1 MRRAAFYSAGF
12 HLGIVF
18 FAAVIWPLLDFNR
31 EMPEP
36 IMPVEIVASLPQSKA
51 EPKPDPKPEPAPEP
65 AKEAKPEPK
74 PEPAPEP
81 PKEAKPLPPTPAP
94 PQPPAPKVE
103 QQPEAVPLP
112 KPQPAKPEPPK
123 EVTQPQTSEPQV
135 RPVVKEKPEP
145 PAPTKNLMASVLK
158 TVEKLD
164 QDQKK
169 SADKPSPKSEAQSQP
184 TPNATVSNLDRTRR
198 EAQLGDLV
206 RQQIKQCWNVPA
218 GAKDIQ
224 NMVVEIRMQL
234 GPDGAVQRVEPRD
247 PGRMGSDPFYRT
259 LAESAMRAVLNPR
272 CNPLKL
278 PADSYDIWRDMTL
291 TFNPKD
297 LV

>member
-1 MRRAAFYSAGF
+1 MRRAAYYSAGL
-12 HLGIVF
+12 HLGIVL
-18 FAAVIWPLLDFNR
+18 FAAVIWPLLNFDR

-36 IMPVEIVASLPQSKA
+36 IVPVEIVASLPQSKT
-51 EPKPDPKPEPAPEP
+51 EPKPEPQ
-65 AKEAKPEPK
+65 

-81 PKEAKPLPPTPAP
+81 PKEAKPEPPQPTPPQPPPP
-94 PQPPAPKVE
+94 PQPPAPQVE
-103 QQPEAVPLP
+103 KQPEAVPLP
-112 KPQPAKPEPPK
+112 KPQPPKPEPPK
-123 EVTQPQTSEPQV
+123 ETTQPQQPEPQV

-145 PAPTKNLMASVLK
+145 PAPNKNLMASVLK

-164 QDQKK
+164 QEQKK
-169 SADKPSPKSEAQSQP
+169 TADKPAPKAESATPP

-224 NMVVEIRMQL
+224 NMVVEIQMQL
-234 GPDGAVQRVEPRD
+234 GPDGTVQRAVPRD
-247 PGRMGSDPFYRT
+247 TGRMGSDPFYRT

-272 CNPLKL
+272 CNPLRL

-291 TFNPKD
+291 SFSPKD

>member
-1 MRRAAFYSAGF
+1 MRRAAYYSAGL

-18 FAAVIWPLLDFNR
+18 FAAVIWPLLDFQR

-51 EPKPDPKPEPAPEP
+51 EPKP
-65 AKEAKPEPK
+65 EPK
-74 PEPAPEP
+74 AEPAPEP
-81 PKEAKPLPPTPAP
+81 PKEAKPEPPAPTPPTPP

-103 QQPEAVPLP
+103 QQPDAVPLP
-112 KPQPAKPEPPK
+112 KPQPPKPEPPK
-123 EVTQPQTSEPQV
+123 ETAQPQPPEPQV

-145 PAPTKNLMASVLK
+145 PAQNKNLMASVLK

-164 QDQKK
+164 QEQKK
-169 SADKPSPKSEAQSQP
+169 ANDKPAPKTETQTPP

-247 PGRMGSDPFYRT
+247 AGRMASDPFYRT
-259 LAESAMRAVLNPR
+259 VAESAMRAVLNPR
-272 CNPLKL
+272 CNPLRL
-278 PADSYDIWRDMTL
+278 PPDSYDIWRDMTL
-291 TFNPKD
+291 VFSPKD

>member
-1 MRRAAFYSAGF
+1 MRRAAYYSAGF

-18 FAAVIWPLLDFNR
+18 FAAVIWPLLDFDR
-31 EMPEP
+31 KMPEP

-51 EPKPDPKPEPAPEP
+51 DPKPEP
-65 AKEAKPEPK
+65 K
-74 PEPAPEP
+74 EPAPEP
-81 PKEAKPLPPTPAP
+81 PKEAKPEPPTPTP
-94 PQPPAPKVE
+94 PTPPPPTPPAPKVE
-103 QQPEAVPLP
+103 QQQDAVPLP
-112 KPQPAKPEPPK
+112 KPQPPKPEPPK
-123 EVTQPQTSEPQV
+123 ETAQPQPPEPQV

-145 PAPTKNLMASVLK
+145 PAPNKNLMASVLK

-169 SADKPSPKSEAQSQP
+169 TNDKPAPKTETQTPP
-184 TPNATVSNLDRTRR
+184 TPNATVSSLDRSRR

-206 RQQIKQCWNVPA
+206 RQQIRQCWNVPA

-278 PADSYDIWRDMTL
+278 PPDSYDIWRDMTL
-291 TFNPKD
+291 SFNPKD

>member
-1 MRRAAFYSAGF
+1 MRRAAYYSAGL

-31 EMPEP
+31 KMPDP

-51 EPKPDPKPEPAPEP
+51 EPKQ
-65 AKEAKPEPK
+65 EPK
-74 PEPAPEP
+74 QEPAPEP
-81 PKEAKPLPPTPAP
+81 PKEAKPEPPPPTPPTP
-94 PQPPAPKVE
+94 PPPTPPAPKVE
-103 QQPEAVPLP
+103 QQPDAVPLP
-112 KPQPAKPEPPK
+112 KPQPPKPEPPK
-123 EVTQPQTSEPQV
+123 ETVQQQLEPQV

-145 PAPTKNLMASVLK
+145 PTPNKNLMTSVLK

-164 QDQKK
+164 QEQKK
-169 SADKPSPKSEAQSQP
+169 SNEKPAPKTETQTPPSPNS
-184 TPNATVSNLDRTRR
+184 TVSSLDRSRR

-206 RQQIKQCWNVPA
+206 RQQIRQCWNVPA

-278 PADSYDIWRDMTL
+278 PPDSYDIWRDMTL

>member
-1 MRRAAFYSAGF
+1 MRKAAYYSAGL

-18 FAAVIWPLLDFNR
+18 FAAVIWPLLDFDR

-51 EPKPDPKPEPAPEP
+51 EPT
-65 AKEAKPEPK
+65 PEPK
-74 PEPAPEP
+74 AEPAPEP
-81 PKEAKPLPPTPAP
+81 PKEAKPEPPTPTPPTPPP

-103 QQPEAVPLP
+103 QQPEAIPLP
-112 KPQPAKPEPPK
+112 KPQPPKPEPPK
-123 EVTQPQTSEPQV
+123 ETAQPQPQEPQV

-145 PAPTKNLMASVLK
+145 PTQNKNLMASVLK

-169 SADKPSPKSEAQSQP
+169 MADKPAPKTETQ
-184 TPNATVSNLDRTRR
+184 TPPNSTVSNLDRTRR

-247 PGRMGSDPFYRT
+247 AGRMASDPFYRT
-259 LAESAMRAVLNPR
+259 VAESAMRAVLNPR

-278 PADSYDIWRDMTL
+278 PPDSYDIWRDMTL
-291 TFNPKD
+291 VFSPKD

>member
-1 MRRAAFYSAGF
+1 MRRAAYYSAGL
-12 HLGIVF
+12 HLGIVL
-18 FAAVIWPLLDFNR
+18 FAAVIWPLLDFDR
-31 EMPEP
+31 KMPEP

-51 EPKPDPKPEPAPEP
+51 EPT
-65 AKEAKPEPK
+65 PEPK
-74 PEPAPEP
+74 AEPAPEP
-81 PKEAKPLPPTPAP
+81 PKEAKPEPPKPTPPTPP
-94 PQPPAPKVE
+94 PPPTPPAPKVE
-103 QQPEAVPLP
+103 QQPDAVPLP
-112 KPQPAKPEPPK
+112 KPQPPKPEPPK
-123 EVTQPQTSEPQV
+123 EVAQPQTPEPQV

-145 PAPTKNLMASVLK
+145 PTQNKNLMASVLK

-169 SADKPSPKSEAQSQP
+169 TNDKPTPKTETQTPPSPNS
-184 TPNATVSNLDRTRR
+184 TVSNLDRTRR

-247 PGRMGSDPFYRT
+247 AGRMANDPFYRT
-259 LAESAMRAVLNPR
+259 VAESAMRAVLNPR

-278 PADSYDIWRDMTL
+278 PPDSYDIWRDMTL
-291 TFNPKD
+291 VFSPKD

>member
-1 MRRAAFYSAGF
+1 MRKAAYYSAGL

-18 FAAVIWPLLDFNR
+18 FAAVIWPFIK
-31 EMPEP
+31 PEP
-36 IMPVEIVASLPQSKA
+36 DLPEQIMPVEIVAAAPQSKA
-51 EPKPDPKPEPAPEP
+51 PDPTPD
-65 AKEAKPEPK
+65 PK

-81 PKEAKPLPPTPAP
+81 PKEVKSEPPQPTPPQPAQ

-112 KPQPAKPEPPK
+112 KPQPPKPEPPK
-123 EVTQPQTSEPQV
+123 ETAQPQPPEPQV
-135 RPVVKEKPEP
+135 RPTPKDKPQP
-145 PAPTKNLMASVLK
+145 PSKNLMASVLK

-169 SADKPSPKSEAQSQP
+169 AEKADKSAPKTDTQTPP
-184 TPNATVSNLDRTRR
+184 TPSATVSNLERNRR

-234 GPDGAVQRVEPRD
+234 GPDGTVYKAEPRD
-247 PGRMGSDPFYRT
+247 LSRMNSDSFYRT
-259 LAESAMRAVLNPR
+259 FAESAMRAVLNPR

-278 PADSYDIWRDMTL
+278 PPDSYDIWRDMTL
-291 TFNPKD
+291 VFNPKD

>member
-1 MRRAAFYSAGF
+1 MRRAAYYSAGL
-12 HLGIVF
+12 HLGIIF
-18 FAAVIWPLLDFNR
+18 FAAVIWPLLDFSR

-51 EPKPDPKPEPAPEP
+51 EPTPEP
-65 AKEAKPEPK
+65 PK
-74 PEPAPEP
+74 EPAPEP
-81 PKEAKPLPPTPAP
+81 PKEAKPEPPPPTPTPPPPQP

-103 QQPEAVPLP
+103 QQPDAVPLP
-112 KPQPAKPEPPK
+112 KPQPQKPEPPK
-123 EVTQPQTSEPQV
+123 ETAQQPPEPQV

-145 PAPTKNLMASVLK
+145 PTPNKNLMASVLK
-158 TVEKLD
+158 TVQNLD
-164 QDQKK
+164 QEQKK
-169 SADKPSPKSEAQSQP
+169 TNEKPTPKAETPTPPSPNS
-184 TPNATVSNLDRTRR
+184 TVSNLDRTRR

-206 RQQIKQCWNVPA
+206 RQQMRQCWNVPA

-234 GPDGAVQRVEPRD
+234 SPDGTVQRVEPKD
-247 PGRMGSDPFYRT
+247 PGRMASDPFYRT
-259 LAESAMRAVLNPR
+259 VAESAMRAVLNPR

-278 PADSYDIWRDMTL
+278 PPDSYDIWRDMTL
-291 TFNPKD
+291 VFNPKD

>member
-1 MRRAAFYSAGF
+1 MRRAAYYSAGL

-18 FAAVIWPLLDFNR
+18 FAAVIWPLLDFDR

-51 EPKPDPKPEPAPEP
+51 EPT
-65 AKEAKPEPK
+65 PEPK
-74 PEPAPEP
+74 AEPAPEP
-81 PKEAKPLPPTPAP
+81 PKEAKPEPPTPTPPTPPP

-103 QQPEAVPLP
+103 QQPEAIPLP
-112 KPQPAKPEPPK
+112 KPQPPKPEPPK
-123 EVTQPQTSEPQV
+123 ETAQPQPPEPQV

-145 PAPTKNLMASVLK
+145 PTPNKNLMASVLK

-164 QDQKK
+164 QEQKK
-169 SADKPSPKSEAQSQP
+169 ANDKPAPKTETQTTP

-278 PADSYDIWRDMTL
+278 PSDSYDIWRDMTL

>member
-1 MRRAAFYSAGF
+1 MRRAAYYSAGL

-18 FAAVIWPLLDFNR
+18 FAAVIWPLLDFDR
-31 EMPEP
+31 DMPEP

-51 EPKPDPKPEPAPEP
+51 EPKQ
-65 AKEAKPEPK
+65 EPK
-74 PEPAPEP
+74 EPAPEP
-81 PKEAKPLPPTPAP
+81 PKEAKPEPPTPTP
-94 PQPPAPKVE
+94 PTPPPPTPPAPKVE
-103 QQPEAVPLP
+103 QVPDAVPLP
-112 KPQPAKPEPPK
+112 KPQPPKPEPPK
-123 EVTQPQTSEPQV
+123 ETAQPQPPEPQV

-145 PAPTKNLMASVLK
+145 PAPNKNLMASVLK

-169 SADKPSPKSEAQSQP
+169 TNDKPAPKTETQTPP
-184 TPNATVSNLDRTRR
+184 TPNATVSSLDRSRR

-206 RQQIKQCWNVPA
+206 RQQIRQCWNVPA

-234 GPDGAVQRVEPRD
+234 GPDGTVQRVEPRD

-278 PADSYDIWRDMTL
+278 PPDSYDIWRDMTL